1 MPWLPSPRRKSL
13 LPRNTLQRNV
23 KPNKHSPV
31 NARRCVSQR
40 APCYDEQCPMRLI
53 LFLTNNNQWYL
64 HTSSCLSHRHH
75 PHLGE
80 HAILLSQK
88 DLSDK
93 EQKLINV
100 LIDQNV
106 APSKISKI
114 VSTLKDDDM
123 GTFLPKT
130 IFNINEKCRSLI
142 DIANGI
148 LPSCTDAEK
157 TLHYLKL

>member
-1 MPWLPSPRRKSL
+1 MASKSKKKIIIAKNQIARKC
-13 LPRNTLQRNV
+13 
-23 KPNKHSPV
+23 KPKKNSPV
-31 NARRCVSQR
+31 NARRCVNQC
-40 APCYDEQCPMRLI
+40 APCSDEQCPMRLI

-80 HAILLSQK
+80 HTILLSQK

-100 LIDQNV
+100 LMDQNV

-114 VSTLKDDDM
+114 VSALKDNDM

-130 IFNINEKCRSLI
+130 IFTINEKCRLLI

-148 LPSCTDAEK
+148 LPTCTDAEK
-157 TLHYLKL
+157 TLHYLKQ

>member
-1 MPWLPSPRRKSL
+1 
-13 LPRNTLQRNV
+13 
-23 KPNKHSPV
+23 
-31 NARRCVSQR
+31 
-40 APCYDEQCPMRLI
+40 MRLI
-53 LFLTNNNQWYL
+53 LFLTNNNQWCL

-75 PHLGE
+75 PQLGE
-80 HAILLSQK
+80 YAILLSQK

-100 LIDQNV
+100 LMDQNV

-114 VSTLKDDDM
+114 MSTLKDNDM

-130 IFNINEKCRSLI
+130 IFYIYEKCRSLI

-148 LPSCTDAEK
+148 LLSCTDAEK

>member
-1 MPWLPSPRRKSL
+1 MASKSKKKTIIAKRQIARKCKQS
-13 LPRNTLQRNV
+13 
-23 KPNKHSPV
+23 NKNSPV
-31 NARRCVSQR
+31 NARRCVTQR
-40 APCYDEQCPMRLI
+40 ATSSDEQCPMRLI
-53 LFLTNNNQWYL
+53 LFLTNNNHWYL
-64 HTSSCLSHRHH
+64 HTSSCLSHSHH
-75 PHLGE
+75 PQLGE

-100 LIDQNV
+100 LMDQNV

>member
-1 MPWLPSPRRKSL
+1 
-13 LPRNTLQRNV
+13 LPRNKLQGNV
-23 KPNKHSPV
+23 NPKKSPV
-31 NARRCVSQR
+31 NARRCVTQR
-40 APCYDEQCPMRLI
+40 TPCSDEQCPMRLI

-64 HTSSCLSHRHH
+64 DTSSCLSHRHH

-100 LIDQNV
+100 

-114 VSTLKDDDM
+114 ASTLKDDDM

-142 DIANGI
+142 DTANGI
-148 LPSCTDAEK
+148 MPSCTDAEK